1 MTQDSDQDTFTASDS
16 TDYDSSAWVIGL
28 KQCKAVLKNC
38 MPVLITAKHCS
49 GRMTAVVQSYVGS
62 ARAQLSHRNQ
72 V

>member
-1 MTQDSDQDTFTASDS
+1 MTQDSDQDTIAATDS
-16 TDYDSSAWVIGL
+16 TDSSAWVIGL
-28 KQCKAVLKNC
+28 EQSKAVLKNC

-49 GRMTAVVQSYVGS
+49 SPMAAVVQSYVGS

>member
-1 MTQDSDQDTFTASDS
+1 MTQDSDQDTIAASDS
-16 TDYDSSAWVIGL
+16 TDSSAWAIGL
-28 KQCKAVLKNC
+28 EQCKAVLKNC